1 VFDYLIATDSSLDSG
16 EADEHDIDAD
26 EGAGGYD
33 DAPSTD
39 DESEGDGKEEGR
51 DEDNNDGD
59 DDVVSIEISGDEGS
73 EDSINDKEESDSE
86 DGSEGAVDIRKDSR
100 THSTDKQTVE
110 AAVAAAIAK
119 KSSAAKTTEE
129 GYGVSRGIDFQGVN
143 FVINFDLPLTAAA
156 YTHRIGRTARGGAS
170 GTALSFVSIA
180 APSSIASEKEIA
192 TRDQKLLRE
201 IQLSQP
207 RQSVSDESSSG
218 TGGVLAAIGAV
229 PVDDPALAASGAVV
243 QDDESKYQPQP
254 LIFNMKELDT
264 FRYRVEETIRSVTN
278 NAVREFRAAEL
289 KQELL
294 NSAKLKSYFAE
305 NPDDLKVIRHDS
317 SVAHPI
323 RVKEHLKFVPSYL
336 VPPSMRGPASTAN
349 QKRKKRKAVKG
360 AVNSQDAKR
369 QRSKMRDPLQSLS
382 VEGGG
387 EIQTDALTTDVAV
400 DNADGTTLADGA
412 PKKYYTG
419 KEALGRS
426 TSGRQHWKEKHRR
439 GKFNPKRL
447 KREASEIAGAFTK
460 SKGYK

>member
-1 VFDYLIATDSSLDSG
+1 MIATDSSLDSG
-16 EADEHDIDAD
+16 EADEKDSDAE
-26 EGAGGYD
+26 EGAEGAAGSD
-33 DAPSTD
+33 EEGEEE
-39 DESEGDGKEEGR
+39 DES
-51 DEDNNDGD
+51 GD
-59 DDVVSIEISGDEGS
+59 DDDDSESDDDVSIEISGDED
-73 EDSINDKEESDSE
+73 EDEDEEEDDEDDEQDDSSDSE
-86 DGSEGAVDIRKDSR
+86 EDKKGKSAKGKSSGKSDKAAVSA
-100 THSTDKQTVE
+100 SNAA
-110 AAVAAAIAK
+110 AAVAK
-119 KSSAAKTTEE
+119 KSTGAVKTTEE

-170 GTALSFVSIA
+170 GTALSFVSTA
-180 APSSIASEKEIA
+180 APSSTTTEKEVA
-192 TRDQKLLRE
+192 VKDQRVLRE
-201 IQLSQP
+201 IQLAQP
-207 RQSVSDESSSG
+207 RHAAGESSSG

-229 PVDDPALAASGAVV
+229 PVDDLALAASGAVPL
-243 QDDESKYQPQP
+243 DDESKYQPQP

-305 NPDDLKVIRHDS
+305 NPDDLKVLRHDS

-323 RVKEHLKFVPSYL
+323 RVKEHLKYVPSYL

-349 QKRKKRKAVKG
+349 QKRKKRKAGKG
-360 AVNSQDAKR
+360 AMNSQDAKR
-369 QRSKMRDPLQSLS
+369 HASKMRDPLQSLT

-387 EIQTDALTTDVAV
+387 DDA
-400 DNADGTTLADGA
+400 NADGADGGDADAAGAFTEA
-412 PKKYYTG
+412 PKKVFTST
-419 KEALGRS
+419 EQLGRS
-426 TSGRQHWKEKHRR
+426 TSGRQNWKEKHRR

-447 KREASEIAGAFTK
+447 KREKGEIAGAFTK